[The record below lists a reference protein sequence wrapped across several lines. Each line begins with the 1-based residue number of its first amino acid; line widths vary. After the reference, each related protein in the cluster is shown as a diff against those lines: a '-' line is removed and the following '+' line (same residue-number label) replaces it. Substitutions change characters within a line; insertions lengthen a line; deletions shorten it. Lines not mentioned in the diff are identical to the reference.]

1 MQLAWQGCCRA
12 LGRPA
17 GRAVCRVCF
26 SLACSCRAAPRVP
39 HSAELPCCPLPA
51 SAATIRNLD
60 FLEQWWAGQAGGR
73 AQHAGGGRSSRRLHA
88 AGPPAGWAGR
98 RTSSFYVVAARVA
111 LRHAQ
116 ALLQMASACR
126 GHAGAALGTL
136 DSRCSRSTGPH
147 MPAAALQAALLPALP
162 HNRGAGG
169 YGAWTW
175 ERAGWDMQ
183 MRGVLGSWRSKLTG
197 VGTGREDGQLG
208 RVSSGRVAGGASLLG
223 AVLRGLTPCLLHVQ
237 WVESSGPHT
246 NLQQGS
252 VQGRTPPCKRV
263 PCRGPRN
270 PNHPPA

>member
-60 FLEQWWAGQAGGR
+60 FLEQWWAGRGRRAGGR
-73 AQHAGGGRSSRRLHA
+73 STQGAATAHAGCMQPVRQPVGRGAARPLFMWSQPVWRCGTLRRCCRWLQHAAAMQAQLLVLWIPGVRARLAH
-88 AGPPAGWAGR
+88 
-98 RTSSFYVVAARVA
+98 TC
-111 LRHAQ
+111 H
-116 ALLQMASACR
+116 
-126 GHAGAALGTL
+126 
-136 DSRCSRSTGPH
+136 
-147 MPAAALQAALLPALP
+147 LQAALLPALP

-223 AVLRGLTPCLLHVQ
+223 AVLRGLAPCLLHLQ

-263 PCRGPRN
+263 PCRGPRS